1 MVKAISEQVV
11 VITGASSGIG
21 LACAIEFAKRGAK
34 VVLAARNTRDL
45 NRAVQEIR
53 RDGGDAIAVSAD
65 VSDYAQV
72 QQLADRAV
80 TEFGRIDTWIN
91 NAAVS
96 VYGTFKQVAIEDVK
110 RVMDTNFLGQVY
122 GAKAALPHLESS
134 GGALICVGSALSDRG
149 VPLQGIYCASKHAI
163 KGWLDS
169 LCERQELTRA
179 ADEHIPHIV
188 RSRM

>member
-11 VITGASSGIG
+11 AITGASSGIG

-53 RDGGDAIAVSAD
+53 RDGGDAIAVSTD

-96 VYGTFKQVAIEDVK
+96 VYGTFKQVAIEDV
-110 RVMDTNFLGQVY
+110 
-122 GAKAALPHLESS
+122 
-134 GGALICVGSALSDRG
+134 
-149 VPLQGIYCASKHAI
+149 
-163 KGWLDS
+163 
-169 LCERQELTRA
+169 
-179 ADEHIPHIV
+179 
-188 RSRM
+188 